1 MTEPT
6 GHRIVVAD
14 DDLDILDIVVFKLNQ
29 AGFDTVAVT
38 DGLAALAAIN
48 AEPTRLAI
56 LDIMMPGL
64 SGLDVLRNLRASEAT
79 RDLNVILLTAR
90 ARESDVDVGFSVGA
104 NDYVVKPFSPR
115 ELLHRVNAVLARSDR

>member
-1 MTEPT
+1 MTELT

-38 DGLAALAAIN
+38 DGVAALAAIN

-79 RDLNVILLTAR
+79 RDLDVILLTAR